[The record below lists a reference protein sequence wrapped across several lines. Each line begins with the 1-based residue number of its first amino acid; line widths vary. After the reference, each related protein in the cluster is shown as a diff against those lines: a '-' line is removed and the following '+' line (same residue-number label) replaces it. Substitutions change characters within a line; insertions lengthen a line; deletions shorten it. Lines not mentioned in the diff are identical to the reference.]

1 MHIQIAF
8 QPAYCHTLSEKLSS
22 VAIVVQLP
30 HVYCEVKSEVMFVS
44 CIFMELL
51 LVLAFFSVK
60 IKSARESHF
69 RPFLTFFTERE
80 VAFTQTFSNIFTG
93 SHSFHKRIFGFF
105 HGWIF
110 FFTGRE

>member
-22 VAIVVQLP
+22 VARVVQLP

-69 RPFLTFFTERE
+69 RPFFD
-80 VAFTQTFSNIFTG
+80 
-93 SHSFHKRIFGFF
+93 FF
-105 HGWIF
+105 HG
-110 FFTGRE
+110 R